1 MTDKAKNFIY
11 LLEREK
17 APIQDGYYYFDSSI
31 FSNPSWYRLNNRLSQ
46 WQITFDLVKWYNVS
60 DISIEL
66 NIENL
71 YIVNYLK
78 IKEIKN
84 NIVIMTK
91 NNEDFLNTMC
101 NNIYIDVSK
110 YKNEYNDNTVS
121 EIIQHINEANNNII
135 NIKSQINQLELDYQL
150 RANKKNIEFLK
161 RDLIYWNTQYH
172 YLIEDYYVRQIELK
186 NNCIKNTEMCI
197 GIYEDTKNELEL
209 TRNAL
214 SIMESK
220 YNDKCY
226 DYANLLKSNKKLNED
241 IKSCENHS
249 IEQSMKISALE
260 IELKDKND
268 SIKNLKNDINITLN
282 NHTLNLDNR
291 INCLYNENKM
301 YQNKISNLESKIDSN
316 VNDNLNYKNLINN
329 LQNKIKFYED
339 EEKHFLSS
347 NEISR
352 VKINQL
358 ELSKFNLERANEKLK
373 AHTQNCI
380 TNDDN
385 FQKEMSEL
393 REKLCLETVNKIKI
407 INDAQLLLN
416 STYTWNDEKQIFE
429 ENDFEILE

>member
-17 APIQDGYYYFDSSI
+17 APMQEGYYYFDSGI
-31 FSNPSWYRLNNRLSQ
+31 FSNPAWYRLNNRISQ

-60 DISIEL
+60 DINIEL

-84 NIVIMTK
+84 NIVIMNK

-110 YKNEYNDNTVS
+110 YQNEYNDNIIS
-121 EIIQHINEANNNII
+121 EIIQHINEANDNII
-135 NIKSQINQLELDYQL
+135 NIKNQINNLELDYQL
-150 RANKKNIEFLK
+150 RANKKNIEGLK
-161 RDLIYWNTQYH
+161 REIIYWNTQYH
-172 YLIEDYYVRQIELK
+172 YLMEDYYKRLIHLK
-186 NNCIKNTEMCI
+186 SNCINNTDMVL
-197 GIYEDTKNELEL
+197 GIYKNAQNELEL

-226 DYANLLKSNKKLNED
+226 DYTNLLKSNKKLNED
-241 IKSCENHS
+241 IKSCENYS

-268 SIKNLKNDINITLN
+268 SIKNLKNDINISLN
-282 NHTLNLDNR
+282 NYTLNLDNR
-291 INCLYNENKM
+291 INSLYNENKM
-301 YQNKISNLESKIDSN
+301 YKNKICNLESKIDSN
-316 VNDNLNYKNLINN
+316 VNDNSNYKNLINN

-339 EEKHFLSS
+339 EEKHFSSS
-347 NEISR
+347 NEISK
-352 VKINQL
+352 VKMNQL
-358 ELSKFNLERANEKLK
+358 ELLKFNLERANEKLK
-373 AHTQNCI
+373 NHTQNCI
-380 TNDDN
+380 TNEDN
-385 FQKEMSEL
+385 LQKEMLEL
-393 REKLCLETVNKIKI
+393 REKLCLETANKIKI

-416 STYTWNDEKQIFE
+416 TKYTWNAETQIFE